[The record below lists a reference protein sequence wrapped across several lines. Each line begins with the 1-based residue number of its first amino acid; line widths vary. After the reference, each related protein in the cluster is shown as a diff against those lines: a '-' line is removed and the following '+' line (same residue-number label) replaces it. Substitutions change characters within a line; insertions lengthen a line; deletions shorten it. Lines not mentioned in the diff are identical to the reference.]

1 MFGFV
6 VGLDS
11 RELLGRVAEP
21 ALGQD
26 VSQWESCD
34 CGDGEDEERP
44 QSALRVWES
53 SVVISEQ
60 KED

>member
-11 RELLGRVAEP
+11 RKFLGRVAEP

-26 VSQWESCD
+26 IGQREGCD
-34 CGDGEDEERP
+34 RGDGEHKERP
-44 QSALRVWES
+44 QSALRVWELL
-53 SVVISEQ
+53 VVISVS
-60 KED
+60 